1 MTEVTI
7 IIPVYNGSRW
17 IDECF
22 QSIVNQTCKT
32 KFQVSVYNDGSQDNS
47 LELIEKWRTAFLE
60 RDIDL
65 CVTGHNDQSPRG
77 VGWSKNKAVERSAG
91 QFLCF
96 LDIDDIM
103 DKDRLLKQYQAAQS
117 QDNVIVGCR
126 FHREPVGSTERYTR
140 WANNLPHSKLMTQI
154 YTSHGPTVIM
164 PTWFCSRSVFDK
176 VGGFDEGG
184 MGVPEDLIF
193 FYKHLDLG
201 GTLMRIDE
209 DLLMYRY
216 HQTSATFSVKEET
229 IWNIRLEHLQKQVLS
244 MLSEYT
250 IWNAGRQGRKFFRSL
265 STDNQNKVKYFC
277 DVDLKKIQKGYY
289 TFEESKIKPKPKI
302 PIVHFTKAT
311 PPFIICLKL
320 DMTDGEFEKN
330 LASMKLTEGTDY
342 FLFS

>member
-1 MTEVTI
+1 MVAMGHCKIRRTWTI

-22 QSIVNQTCKT
+22 QSIANQTYKT
-32 KFQVSVYNDGSQDNS
+32 KFQVSVYNDGS
-47 LELIEKWRTAFLE
+47 K
-60 RDIDL
+60 
-65 CVTGHNDQSPRG
+65 
-77 VGWSKNKAVERSAG
+77 
-91 QFLCF
+91 
-96 LDIDDIM
+96 DDVM
-103 DKDRLLKQYQAAQS
+103 NKDRALKQYQILAQS
-117 QDNVIVGCR
+117 QNNVIVGCR
-126 FHREPVGSTERYTR
+126 LHREPVGSTERYTR
-140 WANNLPHSKLMTQI
+140 WANNLPQGKLMTQI

-184 MGVPEDLIF
+184 KGVPEDLIF
-193 FYKHLDLG
+193 FYKHLNLG
-201 GTLMRIDE
+201 GTVMRIDE

-244 MLSEYT
+244 VLSEYT
-250 IWNAGRQGRKFFRSL
+250 VWNAGKQGRKFFRSL
-265 STDNQNKVKYFC
+265 STDNQNKVKSFC
-277 DVDLKKIQKGYY
+277 DVDEKKIQKGYY

-302 PIVHFTKAT
+302 PIVHYTKAT